1 MFMLH
6 LNLYLCLCMR
16 VYLYLCVC
24 VCVCVCVNSGA
35 VVVQRVCMEEGERRK
50 RAAPLSVSRERS
62 IGNEALGRVQ
72 GLL

>member
-1 MFMLH
+1 
-6 LNLYLCLCMR
+6 MR

>member
-1 MFMLH
+1 MF
-6 LNLYLCLCMR
+6 
-16 VYLYLCVC
+16 VYACVFIFMCVC